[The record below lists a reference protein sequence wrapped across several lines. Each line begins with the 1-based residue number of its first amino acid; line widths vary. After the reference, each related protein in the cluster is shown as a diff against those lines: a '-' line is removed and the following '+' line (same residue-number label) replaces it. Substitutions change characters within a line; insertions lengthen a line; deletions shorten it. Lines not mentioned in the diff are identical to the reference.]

1 MSAAHGVKAPPR
13 KTTARTAKPAA
24 TPAVPDQTLNA
35 KREEGL
41 NGLAQLAQ
49 FLCVGTGQLADAA
62 ALGMHF
68 PPLAKATAD
77 LADDYESVAK
87 PIDYIIK
94 LGPFTA
100 LIAAA
105 APLVFQILANHKVID
120 AAAMSSQGVVSP
132 EVLESRMRAQ
142 IAQMQAQAKIEE
154 MQAVRE
160 AQAQIDQYNAM
171 MAEESQESPN
181 GKAA

>member
-1 MSAAHGVKAPPR
+1 MPVDMSNAVKAPPR
-13 KTTARTAKPAA
+13 KAGSRTIKSAA
-24 TPAVPDQTLNA
+24 IVTPVDTRTPNE

-41 NGLAQLAQ
+41 NGLAQLGQ
-49 FLCVGTGQLADAA
+49 LICVGTGQMADAA

-87 PIDYIIK
+87 PIDFLIQ

-105 APLVFQILANHKVID
+105 APLVLQLLANHKVLD
-120 AAAMSSQGVVSP
+120 ANALASQGVVSP

-142 IAQMQAQAKIEE
+142 IAQVQAQALRDQMQAQA
-154 MQAVRE
+154 E
-160 AQAQIDQYNAM
+160 ALAAEAELNDFINAQNAE
-171 MAEESQESPN
+171 A
-181 GKAA
+181 KAA